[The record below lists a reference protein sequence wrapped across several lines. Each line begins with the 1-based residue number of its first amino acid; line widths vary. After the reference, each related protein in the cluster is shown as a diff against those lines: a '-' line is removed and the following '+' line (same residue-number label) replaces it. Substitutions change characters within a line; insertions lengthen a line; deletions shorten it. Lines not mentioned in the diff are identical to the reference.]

1 MNLIPFLRPVRSAPL
16 ARKRLQSLLE
26 YDRRLIGQT
35 DLIPVLHAEILAA
48 ISRHIT
54 VDPDKVQ
61 VRIDRSAA
69 VWTLGLDIEIPSTR
83 ASAVGVP

>member
-1 MNLIPFLRPVRSAPL
+1 MNVFQFLRPIKSAPV
-16 ARKRLQSLLE
+16 ARRRLQTLLE

-61 VRIDRSAA
+61 VRIDRSAT

-83 ASAVGVP
+83 ASAAVGA

>member
-1 MNLIPFLRPVRSAPL
+1 MKLIPFLRPIRSAPVARKGIAEL
-16 ARKRLQSLLE
+16 ARIRSSP
-26 YDRRLIGQT
+26 DRSA

-69 VWTLGLDIEIPSTR
+69 VWTLGLEIEIPSTR
-83 ASAVGVP
+83 ASAAVGA